1 MLRHRA
7 TAVVG
12 PPSFAKHHWIAFVCL
27 ALLVAP
33 GCRIPGLYKP
43 DPGPALP
50 NSYNGRATA
59 ENSANIG
66 IYEFFD
72 DIVLAQLLTEG
83 LAQNQELKSRNQEI
97 YIANSEI
104 IARRGAYLPFLEFN
118 GRGGFDRNSRWTP
131 LGAAE
136 DQLVTPTGGEFP
148 DPLPNIR
155 LTTDLFWRIDLW
167 RQYRNARD
175 AALQR
180 YYEAIESR
188 NYLITQL
195 VADTAENYYEL
206 AALDKRLQFLNQ
218 TIAIQEQSLDVA
230 RAQKEAARGTELG
243 VQRFLAEVR
252 KNQAE
257 RFVVQQRIIEVQNRI
272 NVLVGR
278 FPQPVER
285 TNWDV
290 IKLDSR
296 MIRVGIPAEL
306 LRNRRDIQAAE
317 REVAAAG
324 LDVLVARANFFPR
337 LDITANVGFESFD
350 PQYLFNPDALIASAA
365 GNLAAP
371 LINKS
376 AIRAEYFTA
385 NGRQLQAI
393 YDYQRT
399 VLNAFTEV
407 VNNVT
412 KAENYRQS
420 VLIKQREVEA
430 LEQSVEVARNLFRA
444 PLDEEFAR
452 VEYVDVLLATRDLL
466 DARTELL
473 ETKQQ
478 QLSAI
483 VRAYQALGG
492 GYLITN
498 AGEEFS
504 ELFCGP
510 VQVES
515 YEVLQP
521 HEMFNPTSPNEGL
534 ELLPAAPP
542 EALPP
547 PPKP

>member
-1 MLRHRA
+1 MFRHRA
-7 TAVVG
+7 PAVCRL
-12 PPSFAKHHWIAFVCL
+12 PFFPKHYWLALVCL
-27 ALLVAP
+27 IVLSAP

-43 DPGPALP
+43 DAAPPLP
-50 NSYNGRATA
+50 NSFNGKASA

-72 DIVLAQLLTEG
+72 DVVLAQLLTDG
-83 LAQNQELKSRNQEI
+83 LAQNQELKIRNQEI

-104 IARRGAYLPFLEFN
+104 IARRGAFLPFLELN
-118 GRGGFDRNSRWTP
+118 ARGGFDRNSRWTP

-136 DQLVTPTGGEFP
+136 EQLVTPNGGEFP
-148 DPLPNIR
+148 DPLSNIR

-175 AALQR
+175 AAMQR

-206 AALDKRLQFLNQ
+206 AALDKRLQYLNQ
-218 TIAIQEQSLDVA
+218 TIEIQEQSLEVA
-230 RAQKEAARGTELG
+230 EAQKAAARGTELG

-296 MIRVGIPAEL
+296 MISVGVPAQL

-324 LDVLVARANFFPR
+324 LDVLVARANFFPK
-337 LDITANVGFESFD
+337 LDITANVGFESFE
-350 PQYLFNPDALIASAA
+350 PRYLFNPDALVASAA

-385 NGRQLQAI
+385 NAQQLQAI

-407 VNNVT
+407 VNNVS
-412 KAENYRQS
+412 KAENYRRS
-420 VLIKQREVEA
+420 VLVKQQEVAA
-430 LEQSVEVARNLFRA
+430 LEQSVDVARNLFRA
-444 PLDEEFAR
+444 PLDEAFAR

-466 DARTELL
+466 EARTELI
-473 ETKQQ
+473 ETKQE

-498 AGEEFS
+498 AGEQFP

-521 HEMFNPTSPNEGL
+521 NEMFNPTNPNDDL
-534 ELLPAAPP
+534 ELLPKAPP
-542 EALPP
+542 EALPSP
-547 PPKP
+547 PGP